1 MTRLAGK
8 QDRIFPL
15 DIYLFLLE
23 DDKFLSPL
31 SHRDGRKKVGIFNNK
46 IKYEIR
52 KYFSLAENW

>member
-23 DDKFLSPL
+23 ETDDEFLSPPI
-31 SHRDGRKKVGIFNNK
+31 S
-46 IKYEIR
+46 
-52 KYFSLAENW
+52 